1 MLQERWI
8 SMAKVK
14 VKECRYCDTGF
25 PMSIG
30 GDVTI
35 CSGCG
40 AEWDPVEV
48 EYDESEFDDD

>member
-1 MLQERWI
+1 
-8 SMAKVK
+8 MAKIK
-14 VKECRYCDTGF
+14 VQECRYCDTGF

-30 GDVTI
+30 GDVAI

-48 EYDESEFDDD
+48 EYDESEFED